1 MFWILADGDVDAVF
15 IDDRSG
21 DDFARA
27 IGISVFAFGGTILF
41 EAEFRGDG
49 VEAEEFGQDADVVG
63 FGFGH
68 GIEAVEEAVATAEDD
83 HGFAGDGRVGG
94 G

>member
-1 MFWILADGDVDAVF
+1 MGMKSSSRCRADA
-15 IDDRSG
+15 RRRRET
-21 DDFARA
+21 RA
-27 IGISVFAFGGTILF
+27 IGIGVFAFGGTILF

-68 GIEAVEEAVATAEDD
+68 GIEAVEEAIAA
-83 HGFAGDGRVGG
+83 ASIDGLAA
-94 G
+94 